1 VIFRTICPE
10 GVDHDV
16 PQVEQ
21 HLGLLYRSKLYVYLF
36 IWNCGPIAPL
46 IGFNI
51 NLPTKELRSHNTI
64 ARAKCATSK
73 FVITFIII
81 YVIVNML

>member
-1 VIFRTICPE
+1 MLFRTIYPE
-10 GVDHDV
+10 GVDHGV

-21 HLGLLYRSKLYVYLF
+21 HLGLLYWSKLYVYLF

-46 IGFNI
+46 IGFNL

-64 ARAKCATSK
+64 AKAKCANSK
-73 FVITFIII
+73 FVITFMIMN
-81 YVIVNML
+81 VIVNL